1 MSDDLHF
8 SRSGTSHF
16 GKLTTEVKTRLS
28 EDEKADLMRAS
39 RPWPEKGHGRDCK
52 GAGRD
57 GAVCGLNGR
66 QKQAPLSSAR
76 ERLGGA
82 GKYGGIM
89 YENRQR
95 AQGIAVLLRN
105 FIDWI
110 HETRI
115 ERAKSRMLFH
125 DIQRRAACA
134 EFTRLIN
141 ARSPDR
147 VARMEAERGL
157 H

>member
-1 MSDDLHF
+1 MTASLHLAPPDD
-8 SRSGTSHF
+8 
-16 GKLTTEVKTRLS
+16 
-28 EDEKADLMRAS
+28 
-39 RPWPEKGHGRDCK
+39 
-52 GAGRD
+52 
-57 GAVCGLNGR
+57 
-66 QKQAPLSSAR
+66 SA
-76 ERLGGA
+76 
-82 GKYGGIM
+82 
-89 YENRQR
+89 
-95 AQGIAVLLRN
+95 
-105 FIDWI
+105 
-110 HETRI
+110 RI